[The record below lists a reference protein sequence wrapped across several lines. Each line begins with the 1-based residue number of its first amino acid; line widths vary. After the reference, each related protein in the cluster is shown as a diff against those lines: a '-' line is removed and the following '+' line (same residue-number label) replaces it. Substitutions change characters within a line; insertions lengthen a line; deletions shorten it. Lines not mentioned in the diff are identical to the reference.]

1 MPTFPN
7 GLKSITAAPGT
18 NTTEVA
24 TTAFVLANGG
34 GGGGGGSPGGTS
46 GQVQYNNAGV
56 FGGGPS
62 WDATAGSLGVGP
74 GFGSNAAARGLVDAS
89 DTAGF
94 PRSMVS
100 FRRPNLGDWGITL
113 GNEPIAH
120 VYIGLSGSITNW
132 FWRANWDD
140 ATKPVNT
147 FQIAQAS
154 STSLVTMAALAVA
167 SQTGDLFQCLASDG
181 TVLASVDV
189 AGVFHGGGSGLTGIA
204 EAQVTGLV
212 ADLATKAP
220 LDSPT
225 FTGTATIPAANL
237 ASHYGAITADVDAT
251 TITFDLAASDKHKV
265 TLGGN
270 RTLALANAQ
279 VGQTFVIVLVQ
290 DATGSRTVTWFAGIK
305 WAGGTAP
312 TPTTTPNKTDIFT
325 FICYSAGNYYG
336 FISGQNY

>member
-1 MPTFPN
+1 MPSFPN
-7 GLKSITAAPGT
+7 GLKSVTAAPGT

-24 TTAFVLANGG
+24 TCAFVLANGG
-34 GGGGGGSPGGTS
+34 GGGGGGSPGGSS
-46 GQVQYNNAGV
+46 GQVQYNDAGV

-62 WDATAGSLGVGP
+62 WDATAVTLGVGP
-74 GFGSNAAARGLVDAS
+74 GFGTATAARGMLDAS
-89 DTAGF
+89 DTGGF
-94 PRSMVS
+94 PKPMVS
-100 FRRPNLGDWGITL
+100 FRRPNSGDWGITL

-140 ATKPVNT
+140 TTKPVNT

-167 SQTGDLFQCLASDG
+167 AQTGDLFQCLASDG

-204 EAQVTGLV
+204 ESQVTNLV
-212 ADLATKAP
+212 ADLAARAP
-220 LDSPT
+220 LDSPS
-225 FTGTATIPAANL
+225 FTGPVNMP
-237 ASHYGAITADVDAT
+237 SHYGAIAADADAA

-270 RTLALANAQ
+270 RTLAVSNAQ
-279 VGQTFVIVLVQ
+279 VGQTFLVVLVQ
-290 DATGSRTVTWFAGIK
+290 DATGSRTVTWWSGIK